1 MCGAPSRSDSEVSV
15 RTLRFKPRNLWE
27 SSTVVSSLT
36 RFSAGTDDPNLC
48 VTTAPTGLLTLN
60 FGGRSQAFFTAD
72 RAAPA
77 AAQPA
82 PSAIVL
88 PPPPALTP
96 TPIARPVDHAPRV
109 PAYSSRPE
117 PIARPPMKEPAP
129 EYPNRIEMSIDS
141 LPHHYLI
148 EPIPVA
154 IDPVGDEAFTAWVR
168 NLDTSATGHSV
179 GEALVLLKER
189 IEFVYDDL
197 NGRTQLT
204 PEERI
209 TLQMLHTYITPP
221 SQRPDWVY

>member
-1 MCGAPSRSDSEVSV
+1 VSA

-36 RFSAGTDDPNLC
+36 RFCAATDDPNLY
-48 VTTAPTGLLTLN
+48 VTTAPTGSLTLN
-60 FGGRSQAFFTAD
+60 FGGKSEAFFTVD

-77 AAQPA
+77 SAQPA
-82 PSAIVL
+82 PSASAP
-88 PPPPALTP
+88 PPPPAPAP
-96 TPIARPVDHAPRV
+96 TPIARAVNHAPRP
-109 PAYSSRPE
+109 PAYPSRPE
-117 PIARPPMKEPAP
+117 PNARPPVKEQAP

-204 PEERI
+204 PEERT